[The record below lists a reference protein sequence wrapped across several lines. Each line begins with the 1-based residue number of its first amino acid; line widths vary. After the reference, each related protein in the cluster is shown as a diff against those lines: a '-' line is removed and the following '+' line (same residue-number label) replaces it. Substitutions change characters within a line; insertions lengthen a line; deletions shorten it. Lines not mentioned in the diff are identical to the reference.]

1 MTKNTTL
8 HMIGNAHIDPVWLW
22 PWQEGFHEV
31 KATFRSALDRMN
43 EEPEFIFV
51 ASSAAFYEWVEKTDP
66 AMFAE
71 IKQRISEG
79 RWQVVGGWWIE
90 PDCNIPNG
98 ESFVRQGLY
107 GQRYFKAK
115 FGVTAKVGFNVDSF
129 GHAGTLP
136 QILKKSGIPY
146 YVFMRPMPHEKSL
159 SSRLFWWEADD
170 GSRVLT
176 FRIPFEYLSW
186 GKELDHHV
194 QRCAAEMREPI
205 NEFMCFYGVGNHGGG
220 PTKENLASI
229 HRLNDDPAYPNVI
242 FSSPEKFF
250 QSVESKPWLLPIV
263 HSDLQRHA
271 VGCYAAHSGI
281 KRWNRLAENRLM
293 MAEKWSVLAHKIVN
307 QPYPTDI
314 EHAWKSTLFNQFH
327 DILAGTSLEQAYD
340 DARDTYGESMAI
352 ADRNLNYAVQTFA
365 FNIGIQQE
373 EGMKPIVAFNPHTW
387 PVQANVELEM
397 YRWKDTAVLM
407 DDQNNVIPHQRVQ
420 STTITGRVRLSFMAD
435 LPALG
440 YRTYRFYAEGSP
452 VTTTTVQASDAVMEN
467 GRFKLEFDTETGY
480 ISRLFDKQAQVNVFV
495 GEGAKPV
502 VINDLSDT
510 WSHDV
515 FRFDDVAGAF
525 KASSVKL
532 VEHGAVKSVI
542 RVTSQ
547 YGNSNL
553 AQDFTMYPNRDQ
565 IDVHVTVNWQEQFK
579 LLKLR
584 FPVNVNFMKVTNEV
598 AYGHIEQFSNGE
610 EVPLQNWVDLSGTS
624 RDREISYGFSL
635 LNDGKYSMDVNV
647 KDIGLTVLRSP
658 AYAHHIPTEIQP
670 TDLPSFIDQGIQ
682 RFSYSM
688 LPHIGSWEEAGTVQ
702 RAAELN
708 QRPVALIGTYHP
720 DGKLPQSDSF
730 IEVSPTN
737 VVVTVLKQAEDNDD
751 LIVRAY
757 ETTKTASHA
766 TIKLP
771 KWGRV
776 IEAAF
781 APCEIK
787 TFRVPQDTALP
798 VRETDMLEDA
808 LL

>member
-1 MTKNTTL
+1 MKKITL

-43 EEPEFIFV
+43 EDPEFLFV
-51 ASSAAFYEWVEKTDP
+51 ASSAAFYEWVEKSDP

-90 PDCNIPNG
+90 PDCNIPSG
-98 ESFVRQGLY
+98 ESLVRHGLY
-107 GQRYFKAK
+107 GQRYFKEK

-129 GHAGTLP
+129 GHAGTIP
-136 QILKKSGIPY
+136 QILKKSGISY
-146 YVFMRPMPHEKSL
+146 YTFLRPMPHEKSIA
-159 SSRLFWWEADD
+159 SRLFWWEADD

-186 GKELDHHV
+186 GKEVDHHV

-229 HRLNDDPAYPNVI
+229 HRLNADPDYPNVI
-242 FSSPEKFF
+242 FSTPENFF
-250 QSVESKPWLLPIV
+250 KSVESKSWSLPVI

-281 KRWNRLAENRLM
+281 KRWNRLAENRLTT
-293 MAEKWSVLAHKIVN
+293 AEKWSVLANKFVS
-307 QPYPTDI
+307 QPYPTDF
-314 EHAWKSTLFNQFH
+314 ERAWKSTLFNQFH

-340 DARDTYGESMAI
+340 DARDTYGETMAI
-352 ADRNLNYAVQTFA
+352 ADRNLNYAVQAFA
-365 FNIGIQQE
+365 WNIGIPQE
-373 EGMKPIVAFNPHTW
+373 EGMKPIVTFNPHTW

-397 YRWKDTAVLM
+397 YRWKENAVLM

-420 STTITGRVRLSFMAD
+420 STTTTGRVRLSFMAD
-435 LPALG
+435 LPTLG
-440 YRTYRFYAEGSP
+440 YRTYRFYAEGTPVISP
-452 VTTTTVQASDAVMEN
+452 MVQASDAVMEN
-467 GRFKLEFDTETGY
+467 NRFKLEFDTETGY
-480 ISRLFDKQAQVNVFV
+480 IARLYDKQAQVNVFQ
-495 GEGAKPV
+495 GEAAKPI
-502 VINDLSDT
+502 VITDLSDT

-515 FRFDDVAGAF
+515 FRFNDVEGYF
-525 KASSVKL
+525 KATSVKL

-547 YGNSNL
+547 YAQSTL
-553 AQDFTMYPNRDQ
+553 TQDFIMYPNRDQ
-565 IDVHVTVNWQEQFK
+565 IDVKVTVNWQEQFK

-584 FPVNVNFMKVTNEV
+584 FPINVNFMKVTNEI
-598 AYGHIEQFSNGE
+598 AYGHIEQFANSE
-610 EVPLQNWVDLSGTS
+610 EVPCQTWTDVSGTS
-624 RDREISYGFSL
+624 RDRQLSYGFSL

-670 TDLPSFIDQGIQ
+670 TEHPSFIDQGIQ
-682 RFSYSM
+682 HFTYSM
-688 LPHIGSWEEAGTVQ
+688 FPHNGSWEEAGTVQ

-708 QRPVALIGTYHP
+708 QRPIALIATYHP

-730 IEVSPTN
+730 IKVSTNN
-737 VVVTVLKQAEDNDD
+737 VVVTVLKQAEDNSD

-757 ETTKTASHA
+757 ETTKTASRA
-766 TIKLP
+766 TIQLP
-771 KWGRV
+771 KWNRV
-776 IEAAF
+776 IEVDF

-787 TFRVPQDTALP
+787 TFRIPQDANQSIT
-798 VRETDMLEDA
+798 ETDMLEYP
-808 LL
+808 LS

>member
-1 MTKNTTL
+1 
-8 HMIGNAHIDPVWLW
+8 VWLW
-22 PWQEGFHEV
+22 TWQEGFHEV

-43 EEPEFIFV
+43 EDPDFLFV
-51 ASSAAFYEWVEKTDP
+51 ASSSAFYEWVEKSDP

-90 PDCNIPNG
+90 PDCNIPGG
-98 ESFVRQGLY
+98 EALVRQGLY
-107 GQRYFKAK
+107 GQRYFKEK
-115 FGVTAKVGFNVDSF
+115 FGVTAKVGYNVDSF
-129 GHAGTLP
+129 GHAGTIP

-229 HRLNDDPAYPNVI
+229 HRLNDDPNYPNVI
-242 FSSPEKFF
+242 FSTPENFF
-250 QSVESKPWLLPIV
+250 KLVESKSWPLPIV

-281 KRWNRLAENRLM
+281 KRWNRLAENRLV
-293 MAEKWSVLAHKIVN
+293 MAEKWSILADHITQ
-307 QPYPTDI
+307 QPYPADF
-314 EHAWKSTLFNQFH
+314 ERAWKSTLFNQFH

-340 DARDTYGESMAI
+340 DARDTYGESIAI
-352 ADRNLNYAVQTFA
+352 ADRNLNYAVQSFA
-365 FNIGIQQE
+365 WNINIPQE
-373 EGMKPIVAFNPHTW
+373 EGMRPIIVFNPHTW
-387 PVQANVELEM
+387 PIQSNIELEV
-397 YRWKDTAVLM
+397 YRWKDTAVLL

-420 STTITGRVRLSFMAD
+420 STTVTSRVRLSFMAD

-440 YRTYRFYAEGSP
+440 YRTYRFIAEGSP
-452 VTTTTVQASDAVMEN
+452 VASSTVQASDAVMEN
-467 GRFKLEFDTETGY
+467 NRFRLEFDQETGY
-480 ISRLFDKQAQVNVFV
+480 IVHLYDKQHQVNVFS
-495 GEGAKPV
+495 GEAAKPV
-502 VINDLSDT
+502 VINDTSDT
-510 WSHDV
+510 WGHDV
-515 FRFDDVAGAF
+515 YKYDDVVGLF

-542 RVTSQ
+542 RVTSH
-547 YGNSNL
+547 YGQSSL
-553 AQDFTMYPNRDQ
+553 TQDFIMYPEHDQ
-565 IDVHVTVNWQEQFK
+565 IDVQVVVDWHEQFK

-584 FPVNVNFMKVTNEV
+584 FPVNVFFMKITNEI
-598 AYGHIEQFSNGE
+598 AYGHIEQFANGE
-610 EVPLQNWVDLSGTS
+610 ELPFQSWVDVSGNS
-624 RDREISYGFSL
+624 RDKEMTYGFSL

-647 KDIGLTVLRSP
+647 KDIGLTILRSP
-658 AYAHHIPTEIQP
+658 PYAHHIPATVSPNEIH
-670 TDLPSFIDQGIQ
+670 SFIDQGIQ
-682 RFSYSM
+682 RFSYTM
-688 LPHIGSWEEAGTVQ
+688 LPHASSWENAGTVH

-708 QRPVALIGTYHP
+708 QRPIALIATYHP
-720 DGKLPQSDSF
+720 DGQLPQSDSF
-730 IEVSPTN
+730 IEVTPDN
-737 VVVTVLKQAEDNDD
+737 IVVTVLKKAEDNDD

-757 ETTKTASHA
+757 ETTKTACHA
-766 TIKLP
+766 TILLP
-771 KWGRV
+771 KWNRV
-776 IEAAF
+776 IEADF

-787 TFRVPQDTALP
+787 TFRVPLDAAQAVT
-798 VRETDMLEDA
+798 ETDMLEYG
-808 LL
+808 LS